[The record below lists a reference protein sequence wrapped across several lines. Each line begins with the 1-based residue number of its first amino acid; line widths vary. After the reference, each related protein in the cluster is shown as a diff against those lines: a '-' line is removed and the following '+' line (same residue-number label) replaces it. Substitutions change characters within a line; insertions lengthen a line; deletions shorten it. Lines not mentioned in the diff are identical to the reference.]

1 MRELIDRG
9 RWLAEPVVAIAFFV
23 LWAIASVG
31 THQILPGML
40 RSVLP
45 FWAFLLLLS
54 VAIGCARLQPVV
66 SMAAATVAL
75 ISQLILPSAP
85 EPAIYLGFGV
95 VVLIV
100 SATVRGRWSVVALA
114 FAIGA
119 GVSIAGLLC
128 YIYGVDRDE
137 PALRPTL
144 FVALPFVSAFLWLT
158 GTYIGLRRRAA
169 DDRVALAQAATELER
184 AEVDATVT
192 EERERI
198 AQDVHDIMAHSLS
211 VILAQADGARFVS
224 DERPEAVPASLATI
238 AETARTSL
246 TEVRVLIETLVS
258 DPQGHSTPALA
269 DLDDLVQRLRDA
281 GLGVELERFGEPDGF
296 TPAQELAAYRIV
308 QEGLTNALKH
318 GGRGATA
325 RVVLDARSPGLA
337 LTISSVGRAAVAVQ
351 PGGRG
356 LHGMR
361 ERARL
366 AGGWLEAGEDDDTPG
381 GYLVTGYI
389 PAGLAAGAQA

>member
-1 MRELIDRG
+1 MKELLRRG
-9 RWLAEPVVAIAFFV
+9 RWLAEPVVAIVFFV
-23 LWAIASVG
+23 LWAFAEVG
-31 THQILPGML
+31 GYQIVPGML
-40 RSVLP
+40 RASLP
-45 FWAFLLLLS
+45 FWAFLVLIT
-54 VAIGCARLQPVV
+54 VAIGVSRLQPVV
-66 SMAAATVAL
+66 AMAAATAAL
-75 ISQLILPSAP
+75 LLQLVFPSAP
-85 EPAIYLGFGV
+85 AQGIYLGFGIV
-95 VVLIV
+95 VAVV

-114 FAIGA
+114 FAV
-119 GVSIAGLLC
+119 GVGLSIAGLLC
-128 YIYGVDRDE
+128 YLYTADLGQ
-137 PALRPTL
+137 PAIRATL
-144 FVALPFVSAFLWLT
+144 FIALPFLGAFLWLA
-158 GTYIGLRRRAA
+158 GTYIGLRLRAGR
-169 DDRVALAQAATELER
+169 DRLALAHTAAELER

-211 VILAQADGARFVS
+211 VILAQADGARFLA

-269 DLDDLVQRLRDA
+269 DVDDLVQRLRDA
-281 GLGVELERFGEPDGF
+281 GLAVDVERFGEADGL
-296 TPAQELAAYRIV
+296 TTAQELAAYRIV

-325 RVVLDARSPGLA
+325 RVVLDARGPGLT
-337 LTISSVGRAAVAVQ
+337 LSISSTGRAQAPAQ

-366 AGGWLEAGEDDDTPG
+366 AGGWLEAGEDDLPG
-381 GYLVTGYI
+381 GYRVTGYI
-389 PAGLAAGAQA
+389 PSGVPA

>member
-1 MRELIDRG
+1 MHRS
-9 RWLAEPVVAIAFFV
+9 RWLAEPVVAIVYFV
-23 LWAIASVG
+23 LWAFAAVG

-45 FWAFLLLLS
+45 FWAFLLLLAA
-54 VAIGCARLQPVV
+54 AIACSRLQPVV
-66 SMAAATVAL
+66 AMSAATSAL
-75 ISQLILPSAP
+75 LLQLVLPSAA
-85 EPAIYLGFGV
+85 EPAIYLGFGL

-100 SATVRGRWSVVALA
+100 SATVRGRWSAVALA
-114 FAIGA
+114 FSV
-119 GVSIAGLLC
+119 GVGLSIAGLLC
-128 YIYGVDRDE
+128 YIYGVDRAE

-144 FVALPFVSAFLWLT
+144 FIALPFVGAFLWLA
-158 GTYIGLRRRAA
+158 GTYIGLRMRAGRDQLALARAA
-169 DDRVALAQAATELER
+169 ADLER

-211 VILAQADGARFVS
+211 VILAQADGARFLA
-224 DERPEAVPASLATI
+224 DERPDAVPGSLATI

-258 DPQGHSTPALA
+258 EPQGHSAPALA
-269 DLDDLVQRLRDA
+269 DLDELAQRLRDA
-281 GLGVELERFGEPDGF
+281 GLGVELERFGEVDGL
-296 TPAQELAAYRIV
+296 TTAQELAAYRIV

-325 RVVLDARSPGLA
+325 RVVLDARGPGLA
-337 LTISSVGRAAVAVQ
+337 LSISSTGRPVVAAQ

-366 AGGWLEAGEDDDTPG
+366 AGGWLEAGEDDAPG

-389 PAGLAAGAQA
+389 PAGVPA

>member
-1 MRELIDRG
+1 MRELVHRG
-9 RWLAEPVVAIAFFV
+9 RWLAEPVVAIAYFI
-23 LWAIASVG
+23 LWALGEAGHYPIIA
-31 THQILPGML
+31 GML
-40 RSVLP
+40 RASLP
-45 FWAFLLLLS
+45 FWAFLVLIT
-54 VAIGCARLQPVV
+54 VAIGVSRLQPVV
-66 SMAAATVAL
+66 AMSAATAAL
-75 ISQLILPSAP
+75 LLQLVFPSGP
-85 EPAIYLGFGV
+85 DPSIYIGFGIV
-95 VVLIV
+95 VAVV

-114 FAIGA
+114 FAV
-119 GVSIAGLLC
+119 GVGLSIAGLLC
-128 YIYGVDRDE
+128 YLYGADRGE
-137 PALRPTL
+137 PAVRTTL
-144 FVALPFVSAFLWLT
+144 FIALPFVGAFLWLT
-158 GTYIGLRRRAA
+158 GTYIGLRLRAGR
-169 DDRVALAQAATELER
+169 DRLALARTTAELER

-211 VILAQADGARFVS
+211 VILAQADGARFLA
-224 DERPEAVPASLATI
+224 DERPDAVPASLATI

-269 DLDDLVQRLRDA
+269 DLDELVQRLRDA
-281 GLGVELERFGEPDGF
+281 GLAVELERFGDVDAL

-318 GGRGATA
+318 GGRGAAA
-325 RVVLDARSPGLA
+325 RVVLDARGPGLT
-337 LTISSVGRAAVAVQ
+337 LGISSTGRAEVAAP

-366 AGGWLEAGEDDDTPG
+366 AGGWLEAGEDDVPG
-381 GYLVTGYI
+381 GYRVTGYI
-389 PAGLAAGAQA
+389 PSGVPA

>member
-1 MRELIDRG
+1 M
-9 RWLAEPVVAIAFFV
+9 AIVYFV
-23 LWAIASVG
+23 LWALASVG

-40 RSVLP
+40 RSALP
-45 FWAFLLLLS
+45 FWTFLLLLA
-54 VAIGCARLQPVV
+54 VAIGCSRLQPVV
-66 SMAAATVAL
+66 AMSAATAAL
-75 ISQLILPSAP
+75 LIQLILPSAP
-85 EPAIYLGFGV
+85 EPTIYIGFGI

-100 SATVRGRWSVVALA
+100 SATVRGRWSAVA
-114 FAIGA
+114 FAFAVGA

-128 YIYGVDRDE
+128 YIYGVDRSE

-144 FVALPFVSAFLWLT
+144 FIALPFVGAFLWLV
-158 GTYIGLRRRAA
+158 GTYIGLRVRARQ
-169 DDRVALAQAATELER
+169 DRLALAHTAAELER
-184 AEVDATVT
+184 AEVGATVS

-211 VILAQADGARFVS
+211 VILAQADGARFMA
-224 DERPEAVPASLATI
+224 DERPESVPASLATI

-258 DPQGHSTPALA
+258 DPRGHSAATLA
-269 DLDDLVQRLRDA
+269 DLDELVQRLRDA
-281 GLGVELERFGEPDGF
+281 GLGVEVESFGELEGL
-296 TPAQELAAYRIV
+296 TASSELAAYRIV

-337 LTISSVGRAAVAVQ
+337 LSISSIGRADVAAQ

-366 AGGWLEAGEDDDTPG
+366 AGGWLEAGADDDTPG
-381 GYLVTGYI
+381 GYLVTGYL
-389 PAGLAAGAQA
+389 PAGVTP

>member
-1 MRELIDRG
+1 MRELLRRG
-9 RWLAEPVVAIAFFV
+9 RWLAEPVVAIVYFV
-23 LWAIASVG
+23 LWALAETGHYPI
-31 THQILPGML
+31 IPGML
-40 RSVLP
+40 RASLP
-45 FWAFLLLLS
+45 FWAFLVLIT
-54 VAIGCARLQPVV
+54 VAIGVSRLQPVV
-66 SMAAATVAL
+66 AMSAATAAL
-75 ISQLILPSAP
+75 LLQLVFPSAP
-85 EPAIYLGFGV
+85 AQGIYLGFGIV
-95 VVLIV
+95 VAVA
-100 SATVRGRWSVVALA
+100 SATVRGRWSVVALT
-114 FAIGA
+114 FAV
-119 GVSIAGLLC
+119 GVGLSIAGLLC
-128 YIYGVDRDE
+128 YLYTVDQGQ
-137 PALRPTL
+137 PAVRATL
-144 FVALPFVSAFLWLT
+144 FIALPFLGAFLWLA
-158 GTYIGLRRRAA
+158 GTYLGLRVRAGRDRRA
-169 DDRVALAQAATELER
+169 LARTTAELER

-211 VILAQADGARFVS
+211 VILAQADGARFLA

-269 DLDDLVQRLRDA
+269 DLEELVQRLRDA
-281 GLGVELERFGEPDGF
+281 GLRVELERFGEVDGL
-296 TPAQELAAYRIV
+296 TAAQELAAYRIV

-318 GGRGATA
+318 GGRGAAA
-325 RVVLDARSPGLA
+325 RVVLDARAPGLA
-337 LTISSVGRAAVAVQ
+337 LTVSSTGRAAVAAQ

-366 AGGWLEAGEDDDTPG
+366 AGGWLEAGEDDTPG

-389 PAGLAAGAQA
+389 PAGVPA

>member
-1 MRELIDRG
+1 MRELLNRG
-9 RWLAEPVVAIAFFV
+9 RWLAEPVVAIVYFV
-23 LWAIASVG
+23 LWAFAAVG

-54 VAIGCARLQPVV
+54 VAIGCSRLQPVV
-66 SMAAATVAL
+66 AMSAATAAL
-75 ISQLILPSAP
+75 LLQLVLPSAA
-85 EPAIYLGFGV
+85 EPAIYLGFGI

-100 SATVRGRWSVVALA
+100 SASVRGRWSVVALA
-114 FAIGA
+114 FAVGA

-128 YIYGVDRDE
+128 YIYGIDRGE

-144 FVALPFVSAFLWLT
+144 FIALPLLGAFLWLA
-158 GTYIGLRRRAA
+158 GTYVGLRSRARE
-169 DDRVALAQAATELER
+169 DQLALARTTAELER
-184 AEVDATVT
+184 AEVEATVT

-211 VILAQADGARFVS
+211 VILAQADGARFLA
-224 DERPEAVPASLATI
+224 DERPEAVPAALATI
-238 AETARTSL
+238 ADAARTSL

-258 DPQGHSTPALA
+258 DPDGHSTPALA
-269 DLDDLVQRLRDA
+269 DLDELVQRLRDA
-281 GLGVELERFGEPDGF
+281 GLAVEVERFGEVEGL
-296 TPAQELAAYRIV
+296 TAAQELAAYRIV

-318 GGRGATA
+318 GGRGASA
-325 RVVLDARSPGLA
+325 RVVIDARSPGLA
-337 LTISSVGRAAVAVQ
+337 LSIASTGRAPVDPPQ
-351 PGGRG
+351 GGRG

-366 AGGWLEAGEDDDTPG
+366 AGGWLEAGADDTPG
-381 GYLVTGYI
+381 GFLVTGYI
-389 PAGLAAGAQA
+389 PAGVPA